1 MFVKY
6 QIMPTLTFHDT
17 QTSRHEVTLS
27 QLVVA
32 GWTGRDAAAVAHHI
46 AELKELG
53 VKPPSRTPIF
63 YSASLSRVTTAPRI
77 EALGPQT
84 SGEAEFL
91 LLQYNGTLW
100 VGIGSDHTDRDLET
114 YGVAASKQICDK
126 PIGTDFWRYDAVAP
140 HWDQLK
146 LRAYATISGKR
157 QLYQDGTV
165 AKMLPPETLLS
176 LYNDTAR
183 MPEGALMFC
192 GTLAAIGGIRPSDK
206 FECELEDPVLGRR
219 ISCNYDITA
228 LPILS

>member
-1 MFVKY
+1 ML
-6 QIMPTLTFHDT
+6 ILRFHDT
-17 QTSRHEVTLS
+17 QTREQIVAPNRLII
-27 QLVVA
+27 A

-63 YSASLSRVTTAPRI
+63 YAGSLSRLASAPRI
-77 EALGPQT
+77 EVLGPHT

-91 LLQYNGTLW
+91 LLQHGGTLW

-126 PIGTDFWRYDAVAP
+126 PLGTEFWRYDAVAP

-146 LRAYATISGKR
+146 LRSYATISGKR
-157 QLYQDGTV
+157 ELYQDGTV
-165 AKMLPPETLLS
+165 AQMLPPEKLLS
-176 LYNDTAR
+176 LYDDAAEL
-183 MPEGALMFC
+183 PEGTLMFC
-192 GTLAAIGGIRPSDK
+192 GTLAAIGGIRAADR
-206 FECELEDPVLGRR
+206 FECELEDPVLRR
-219 ISCNYDITA
+219 SIACGYDVTA

>member
-1 MFVKY
+1 M
-6 QIMPTLTFHDT
+6 LSLRFHDT
-17 QTSRHEVTLS
+17 KTREQSVTPNRLII
-27 QLVVA
+27 A

-46 AELKELG
+46 AELKALG

-63 YSASLSRVTTAPRI
+63 YAGSVSRVACVTSI

-91 LLQYNGTLW
+91 LLQHEGTLW

-126 PIGTDFWRYDAVAP
+126 PIGADFWRYEEVAA

-146 LRAYATISGKR
+146 LRSYATIAGKR
-157 QLYQDGTV
+157 ELYQDGSV
-165 AKMLPPETLLS
+165 AQMLSPQKLIS
-176 LYNDTAR
+176 LYDGAGNL
-183 MPEGALMFC
+183 PEGTLMFC
-192 GTLAAIGGIRPSDK
+192 GTLAALGGIRPADR
-206 FECELEDPVLGRR
+206 FECELEDPVLKRR
-219 ISCNYDITA
+219 IACSYDITA

>member
-1 MFVKY
+1 ML
-6 QIMPTLTFHDT
+6 TLKFHDT
-17 QTSRHEVTLS
+17 ETRRENVTLNR
-27 QLVVA
+27 LIIA

-63 YSASLSRVTTAPRI
+63 YAGSMSRVTCAPRI
-77 EALGPQT
+77 EALGAQT

-91 LLQYNGTLW
+91 LLQHNGTLW

-126 PIGTDFWRYDAVAP
+126 PIGMEFWRYDAVAP

-157 QLYQDGTV
+157 ELYQDGTL
-165 AKMLPPETLLS
+165 AKMLPPEKLLS
-176 LYNDTAR
+176 LYDNTAKL
-183 MPEGALMFC
+183 PEGTLMFC
-192 GTLAAIGGIRPSDK
+192 GTLAAIGGIRPADR

>member
-1 MFVKY
+1 ML
-6 QIMPTLTFHDT
+6 TLRFHDT
-17 QTSRHEVTLS
+17 EIKEQNIGLTRLII
-27 QLVVA
+27 A
-32 GWTGRDAAAVAHHI
+32 GWTGRDAKAVAHHI

-63 YSASLSRVTTAPRI
+63 YAGSMSRVTLADTI

-91 LLQYNGTLW
+91 LLQHGGTLW

-126 PIGTDFWRYDAVAP
+126 PIGADFWRYDTVAP

-146 LRAYATISGKR
+146 LRSYATISGKR
-157 QLYQDGTV
+157 ELYQDG
-165 AKMLPPETLLS
+165 ALAQMLAPEALLS
-176 LYNDTAR
+176 LYEDGKGLA
-183 MPEGALMFC
+183 EGTLMFC
-192 GTLAAIGGIRPSDK
+192 GTLAAIGGIRPADR
-206 FECELEDPVLGRR
+206 FECEIEDPVLQQR
-219 ISCNYDITA
+219 IGCGYDIVT